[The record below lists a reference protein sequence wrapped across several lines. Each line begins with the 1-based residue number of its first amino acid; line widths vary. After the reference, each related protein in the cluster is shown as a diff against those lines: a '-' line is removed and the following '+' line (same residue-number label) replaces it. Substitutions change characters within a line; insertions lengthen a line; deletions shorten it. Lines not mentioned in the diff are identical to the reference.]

1 MHTYP
6 VYDGIP
12 SFVPLAA
19 GEDSYDKAD
28 LEFAF
33 QMQQQHF
40 WYVSRREILYT
51 LLQQIYHK
59 ELLNIVMIEIGC
71 GCGGVLQ
78 FLHSKGINVEGGDA
92 FLEALQFCAK
102 YAKVPLYQL
111 DAQRTPFADD
121 QYDVVGLFDVIE
133 HIADDQAAL
142 REMYRICKPGGR
154 IILTVPAHKWLWSYG
169 DRIRCHKR
177 RYSKNELYCKL
188 RQASFVVEQLSFFM
202 LSLFLPLFLY
212 RRLGD
217 MRAQTAHTLSSLT
230 ETQTIPLINEVLLS
244 ILRQE
249 KRLIKHTALP
259 MGTSLVA
266 VARKHLDL

>member
-1 MHTYP
+1 MRTYP

-12 SFVPLAA
+12 SFGSLAT
-19 GEDSYDKAD
+19 GEDSYDRVD
-28 LEFAF
+28 FEFVF
-33 QMQQQHF
+33 EMQQQHF
-40 WYVSRREILYT
+40 WHVSRREILYT
-51 LLQQIYHK
+51 LLQQSYHN
-59 ELLNIVMIEIGC
+59 ELSNIVMIEIGC

-78 FLHSKGINVEGGDA
+78 FLHSKGINVEGGDT
-92 FLEALQFCAK
+92 FLEGLQLCAK
-102 YAKVPLYQL
+102 HTNVPLYQL

-133 HIADDQAAL
+133 HIDDDQAAL

-154 IILTVPAHKWLWSYG
+154 IILTVPAHKWFWSYS

-177 RYSKNELYCKL
+177 RYSKKELYYKL
-188 RQASFVVEQLSFFM
+188 RQASFVVERLSFFM
-202 LSLFLPLFLY
+202 LSLFLPLSLY
-212 RRLGD
+212 RRLRNI
-217 MRAQTAHTLSSLT
+217 RAQTAHTLSSLT

-249 KRLIKHTALP
+249 KWLIKHTALP

-266 VARKHLDL
+266 VARKK